1 MKMIIAILKDD
12 DVDTVLQALTT
23 TGFRVT
29 RVASTG
35 GFFRKGNT
43 TLLIGVEDGQV
54 NSAIETLRKNT
65 TASTDEGGKRGT
77 VFVVPVDR
85 YEQI

>member
-12 DVDTVLQALTT
+12 DVDAVLNALTT
-23 TGFRVT
+23 DGFRVT

-43 TLLIGVEDGQV
+43 TLMVGVEDGQV
-54 NSAIETLRKNT
+54 NSAIQTLRQNT
-65 TASTDEGGKRGT
+65 TEVENGKRGT
-77 VFVVPVDR
+77 IFVVPVDR
-85 YEQI
+85 YEQL

>member
-12 DVDTVLQALTT
+12 DVDPALQALTT
-23 TGFRVT
+23 DGFRVT

-65 TASTDEGGKRGT
+65 TAAEEGTKRGT
-77 VFVVPVDR
+77 IFVVPVDR
-85 YEQI
+85 YEQL

>member
-1 MKMIIAILKDD
+1 MKMIVAILKDD
-12 DVDTVLQALTT
+12 DIDVALHALTT
-23 TGFRVT
+23 DGFRVT

-54 NSAIETLRKNT
+54 DAAIQMLRKNT
-65 TASTDEGGKRGT
+65 SASDEGIKRGT
-77 VFVVPVDR
+77 VFVVPVDH
-85 YEQI
+85 YEQL

>member
-1 MKMIIAILKDD
+1 MKMILAILKDD
-12 DVDTVLQALTT
+12 DVDAVLNALTKD
-23 TGFRVT
+23 GFRVT

-43 TLLIGVEDGQV
+43 TLMIGVEDGQV
-54 NSAIETLRKNT
+54 NSAIQTLRLNT
-65 TASTDEGGKRGT
+65 TAVENGKRGT

>member
-12 DVDTVLQALTT
+12 DVDNVLHALTT
-23 TGFRVT
+23 DGFRVT

-43 TLLIGVEDGQV
+43 TLMVGVEDGQV
-54 NSAIETLRKNT
+54 NSAIQTLRMNT
-65 TASTDEGGKRGT
+65 TEVENGKRGT
-77 VFVVPVDR
+77 IFVVPVDR
-85 YEQI
+85 YEQL

>member
-12 DVDTVLQALTT
+12 DIESVVQTLTAG
-23 TGFRVT
+23 GFRVT

-54 NSAIETLRKNT
+54 NTAIKILHEK
-65 TASTDEGGKRGT
+65 TAPAPEGEKRAT
-77 VFVVPVDR
+77 IFVVPVDR
-85 YEQI
+85 YEQL

>member
-12 DVDTVLQALTT
+12 DVDAALNSLTAD
-23 TGFRVT
+23 GFRVT

-54 NSAIETLRKNT
+54 NSAIDKLRLNT
-65 TASTDEGGKRGT
+65 TPTENGQRGT
-77 VFVVPVDR
+77 IFVVPVDR
-85 YEQI
+85 YEHL